1 MLNLDLTTIVL
12 QIVNFLIMA
21 GVLYYLLFRPMM
33 KQAREQAMEKE
44 RLMRK
49 LAEER
54 QKVETQR
61 ANLEDQLSDAEEEA
75 ERIINRA
82 RDRAEQTRTE
92 LLEEANEEIER
103 MLSETHIDVRRMR
116 RQAMEEFHD
125 ELLDAI
131 LSVSQQVIGRVAPD
145 VTHDA
150 LVKQLNER
158 IWKMGRSEMARVEA
172 FRVSLGDREPTAYV
186 TSAKPLSSEQQGELA
201 RTLTAL
207 ADRHVDLDLR
217 IDASL
222 AAGLRVR
229 LEDIV
234 IDNTIA
240 GQLQELRE
248 SVAQALKEDIEN
260 E

>member
-1 MLNLDLTTIVL
+1 
-12 QIVNFLIMA
+12 
-21 GVLYYLLFRPMM
+21 
-33 KQAREQAMEKE
+33 
-44 RLMRK
+44 
-49 LAEER
+49 
-54 QKVETQR
+54 
-61 ANLEDQLSDAEEEA
+61 
-75 ERIINRA
+75 
-82 RDRAEQTRTE
+82 
-92 LLEEANEEIER
+92 
-103 MLSETHIDVRRMR
+103 
-116 RQAMEEFHD
+116 
-125 ELLDAI
+125 
-131 LSVSQQVIGRVAPD
+131 
-145 VTHDA
+145 
-150 LVKQLNER
+150 
-158 IWKMGRSEMARVEA
+158 MGRSEMARVEA